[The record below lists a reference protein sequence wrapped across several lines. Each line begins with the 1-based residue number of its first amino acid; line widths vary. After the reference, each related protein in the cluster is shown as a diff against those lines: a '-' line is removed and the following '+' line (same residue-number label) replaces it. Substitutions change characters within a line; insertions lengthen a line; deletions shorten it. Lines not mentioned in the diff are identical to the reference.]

1 MIIIKGGI
9 VNFYRDQK
17 PNSNLQGSLLQKWII
32 NSKIKI
38 QDHQEGLKSMI
49 KIDGWNSV
57 PGLISPTF
65 KCFIINNFNFK
76 VER

>member
-1 MIIIKGGI
+1 MIIIKRGI
-9 VNFYRDQK
+9 LNFYRNQK

-57 PGLISPTF
+57 PGLQSVQHL
-65 KCFIINNFNFK
+65 N
-76 VER
+76 VLS